1 MSLTRCSSSELA
13 LFPSPQSHTPTHL
26 NSDPH
31 QLSSMSSRT
40 SQSPDWPQDLW
51 TNIFKAWTG
60 FSPLNLATIVGV
72 YYIIAIIYDP
82 HSCTTTTRSGQVFR
96 CAAWI
101 APFVRLHNVS
111 PRSPSDS
118 IEHSANK
125 TTGGKVD
132 CQVLP
137 SHPKDVHNSD
147 EGDWA

>member
-1 MSLTRCSSSELA
+1 MSA
-13 LFPSPQSHTPTHL
+13 
-26 NSDPH
+26 
-31 QLSSMSSRT
+31 RT
-40 SQSPDWPQDLW
+40 SQPPDWPEDLW

-118 IEHSANK
+118 IEHSADK

-137 SHPKDVHNSD
+137 SHSKDVQNSD
-147 EGDWA
+147 EGYGA